1 MKEKNRNQLIL
12 EYANEY
18 SRIALKKGGKVAMQK
33 FHKDYF
39 TEKIFSVIEH
49 EVILHLTKAY
59 LLCKAGHIS
68 RTECNQEQKKLLSI
82 LED

>member
-39 TEKIFSVIEH
+39 TEKIFSVVEH
-49 EVILHLTKAY
+49 ES
-59 LLCKAGHIS
+59 GHIS
-68 RTECNQEQKKLLSI
+68 RAECNQEQKKLLSV

>member
-18 SRIALKKGGKVAMQK
+18 SRIALKKGGRVAMQK

-39 TEKIFSVIEH
+39 TEKIFS
-49 EVILHLTKAY
+49 LHF
-59 LLCKAGHIS
+59 AGV
-68 RTECNQEQKKLLSI
+68 TA
-82 LED
+82 

>member
-1 MKEKNRNQLIL
+1 MSEKSRSQLII

-18 SRIALKKGGKVAMQK
+18 SGIALKKGSRAAMQK

-39 TEKIFSVIEH
+39 TEKIFNAVEH

-59 LLCKAGHIS
+59 LLCKAGQIN
-68 RTECNQEQKKLLSI
+68 RAECNQEQKRLLSV
-82 LED
+82 LEN

>member
-1 MKEKNRNQLIL
+1 
-12 EYANEY
+12 
-18 SRIALKKGGKVAMQK
+18 MQK

-68 RTECNQEQKKLLSI
+68 RTECNQELKKVIISFGR
-82 LED
+82 LER